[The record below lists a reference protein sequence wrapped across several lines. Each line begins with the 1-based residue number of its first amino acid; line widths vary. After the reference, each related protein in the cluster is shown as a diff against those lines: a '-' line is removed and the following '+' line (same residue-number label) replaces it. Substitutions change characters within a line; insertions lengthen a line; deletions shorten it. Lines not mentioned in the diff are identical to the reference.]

1 MPDPEQLRDEFAAA
15 FEAGQGPNPRDF
27 AERAG
32 PDARQETEALIDRY
46 LMTAPRR
53 AWDPVAYE
61 NSLAR
66 VAVDQVFESLEGVS
80 GTWPEVLPTL
90 RNRAR
95 IKRRELVERLA
106 GSLGFGEQ
114 AQVEKVGR
122 YYHEME
128 HGLLPAE
135 GVSPR
140 VVEALAGIVGS
151 SADVIR
157 RAGEAVTEGT
167 GAGGEV
173 FARKALVNED
183 YALEARMASP
193 AEPAAAPPR
202 RDEIDE
208 LFTAG

>member
-15 FEAGQGPNPRDF
+15 FEAGEEPNPRDF
-27 AERAG
+27 SERA
-32 PDARQETEALIDRY
+32 DSAARQETEALIDRY

-53 AWDPVAYE
+53 AWDPDAYE
-61 NSLAR
+61 KSLAR
-66 VAVDQVFESLEGVS
+66 VAVDQVFESMEGVS

-106 GSLGFGEQ
+106 GALGFGER

-122 YYHEME
+122 YYNEME

-140 VVEALAGIVGS
+140 VIEALAGIVGS

-157 RAGEAVTEGT
+157 RAGAVVGGAE

-173 FARKALVNED
+173 FARKALLDED
-183 YALEARMASP
+183 YALEARMAAP
-193 AEPAAAPPR
+193 AEPAAAPPQ

-208 LFTAG
+208 LFTTD